1 MNSADQLLYSASLL
15 LEEEGDTEGAMD
27 ALHEAITLA
36 EVAKY
41 PLQLLRAR
49 MFLGELL
56 LELGRDD
63 EACAEFDAVLRLAPA
78 FADDPGAVDQEIAAA
93 KEHLAQLTDGDPTSP
108 HLHG

>member
-1 MNSADQLLYSASLL
+1 MNSADQLLYNASLL
-15 LEEEGDTEGAMD
+15 LEDEGDIEGAMD
-27 ALHEAITLA
+27 AIHEAIALA

-63 EACAEFDAVLRLAPA
+63 EARAEFEEVLRLAPQ
-78 FADDPGAVDQEIAAA
+78 FADDPDAVDQEVAVAG
-93 KEHLAQLTDGDPTSP
+93 EHLARLESDNATPE
-108 HLHG
+108 